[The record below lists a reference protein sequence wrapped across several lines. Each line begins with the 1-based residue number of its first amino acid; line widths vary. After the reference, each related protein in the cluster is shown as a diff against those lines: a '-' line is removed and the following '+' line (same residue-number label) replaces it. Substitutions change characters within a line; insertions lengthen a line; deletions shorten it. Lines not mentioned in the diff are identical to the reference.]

1 MKREDE
7 IYRRYLKIL
16 EKELVPAMGCTE
28 PMAIAYAASMAR
40 RLLEEGAAAA
50 GGDKDS
56 GDGPCIKTVGA
67 SADCRGSG
75 YGNITKVKIFA
86 SGNIIKNVKSV
97 VVPNTGGR
105 KGIAA
110 AAAIGIAAGKPEL
123 KLEVI
128 SQVTPEGVE
137 EMERLLSEV
146 PFEVFRIQ
154 GNCALDL
161 AVELF
166 SEAHTS
172 KVRIKNTHDNIV
184 LAELDGKRVQEEPD
198 RLEGEEGY
206 GLEMKD
212 IYDFAVSAEL
222 DDVRPV
228 LKRQIDYNYAIAKEG
243 LKGGYGAAIGRV
255 LLDTYGDSAENR
267 AKALAAAGSDARMG
281 GCELPVIINSGS
293 GNQGMCAS
301 LPVIAYAEELKSSEE
316 QLYRALIISN
326 LATIYQKQ
334 FIGRLSAYCG
344 AVSAGAGAGAGITYL
359 LGGDYKHIC
368 HTIVN
373 ALAVTSGILCD
384 GAKPSCAA
392 KIASAV
398 DAGILG
404 YKMYKEG
411 HQFYRGEGIVSSSIE
426 NTMAGIGKIA
436 RDGMKECDNEIIR
449 IMLEE

>member
-7 IYRRYLKIL
+7 KYKRYIKIL
-16 EKELVPAMGCTE
+16 ESELVPAMGCTE
-28 PMAIAYAASMAR
+28 PIAVAYAAAYAKKV
-40 RLLEEGAAAA
+40 LD
-50 GGDKDS
+50 GDVR
-56 GDGPCIKTVGA
+56 TV
-67 SADCRGSG
+67 RI
-75 YGNITKVKIFA
+75 YA
-86 SGNIIKNVKSV
+86 SGNVIKNVKSV
-97 VVPNTGGR
+97 TVPNTGGQ

-110 AAAIGIAAGKPEL
+110 AAAIGIAAGRSEL

-128 SQVTPEGVE
+128 SGVDGEGIE
-137 EMERLLSEV
+137 EMKRLLAEV
-146 PFEVFRIQ
+146 PFEIYRMN
-154 GNCALDL
+154 GSCALDL
-161 AVELF
+161 AVELL
-166 SEAHTS
+166 SQNGQS
-172 KVRIKNTHDNIV
+172 KVRIRKTHENIV
-184 LAELDGKRVQEEPD
+184 LVEKDGQSVLKVEEELDND
-198 RLEGEEGY
+198 EGY
-206 GLEMKD
+206 GLEMKE
-212 IYDFAVSAEL
+212 IYDFAMCADL
-222 DDVRPV
+222 DDVRAV
-228 LKRQIDYNYAIAKEG
+228 LQRQIDYNYAIAKEG

-255 LLDTYGDSAENR
+255 LLDTYGDSPENR

-301 LPVIAYAEELKSSEE
+301 LPVIAYAEELHSSEE

-326 LATIYQKQ
+326 LTTLYQKQ

-426 NTMAGIGKIA
+426 NTMEGIGKIA

-449 IMLEE
+449 LMLEE

>member
-1 MKREDE
+1 MMKREDE
-7 IYRRYLKIL
+7 LYQRYVKIL
-16 EKELVPAMGCTE
+16 ERELVPAMGCTE
-28 PMAIAYAASMAR
+28 PIAVAYAAAYAR
-40 RLLEEGAAAA
+40 KVL
-50 GGDKDS
+50 D
-56 GDGPCIKTVGA
+56 
-67 SADCRGSG
+67 ADVRM
-75 YGNITKVKIFA
+75 VKIYA
-86 SGNIIKNVKSV
+86 SGNVIKNVKSV
-97 VVPNTGGR
+97 TVPNTGGQ

-110 AAAIGIAAGKPEL
+110 AAAIGIAAGRPER

-128 SQVTPEGVE
+128 SEVAPEGVE
-137 EMERLLSEV
+137 EMKRLLKEV
-146 PFEVFRIQ
+146 PFEIYRIH

-166 SEAHTS
+166 SENGQS
-172 KVRIKNTHDNIV
+172 KVRIRDTHENIV
-184 LAELDGKRVQEEPD
+184 LVEKNGECVFKAEDE
-198 RLEGEEGY
+198 LEREEGY
-206 GLEMKD
+206 KLEMKE
-212 IYDFAVSAEL
+212 IYDFAMSVEL
-222 DDVRPV
+222 EDVEK
-228 LKRQIDYNYAIAKEG
+228 LLQRQIDYNYAIAKEG
-243 LKGGYGAAIGRV
+243 LKGEYGAAIGKV
-255 LLDTYGDSAENR
+255 LLDAYGETVENR

-301 LPVIAYAEELKSSEE
+301 LPVIAYAEELKSGRER
-316 QLYRALIISN
+316 LDRALVISN
-326 LATIYQKQ
+326 LTALYQKQ

-359 LGGDYKHIC
+359 LGGDYTHIC

-404 YKMYKEG
+404 YKMYQEG
-411 HQFYRGEGIVSSSIE
+411 RQFYRGEGIVSSSIE
-426 NTMAGIGKIA
+426 NTMEGIGKIA

-449 IMLEE
+449 LMLEE

>member
-1 MKREDE
+1 MMKREDE
-7 IYRRYLKIL
+7 LYQRYVKIL
-16 EKELVPAMGCTE
+16 ERELVPAMGCTE
-28 PMAIAYAASMAR
+28 PIAVAYAAAYAR
-40 RLLEEGAAAA
+40 KVL
-50 GGDKDS
+50 D
-56 GDGPCIKTVGA
+56 
-67 SADCRGSG
+67 ADVRM
-75 YGNITKVKIFA
+75 VKIYA
-86 SGNIIKNVKSV
+86 SGNVIKNVKSV
-97 VVPNTGGR
+97 TVPNTGGQ

-110 AAAIGIAAGKPEL
+110 AAAIGIAAGRPER

-128 SQVTPEGVE
+128 SEVAPEGVE
-137 EMERLLSEV
+137 EMKRLLQEV
-146 PFEVFRIQ
+146 PFEIYRIH

-166 SEAHTS
+166 SENGQS
-172 KVRIKNTHDNIV
+172 KVRIRDTHENIV
-184 LAELDGKRVQEEPD
+184 LVEKNGECVFKAEDE
-198 RLEGEEGY
+198 LEREEGY
-206 GLEMKD
+206 KLEMKE
-212 IYDFAVSAEL
+212 IYDFAMSVEL
-222 DDVRPV
+222 EDVEK
-228 LKRQIDYNYAIAKEG
+228 LLQRQIDYNYAIAKEG
-243 LKGGYGAAIGRV
+243 LKGEYGAAIGKV
-255 LLDTYGDSAENR
+255 LLDAYGETVENR

-301 LPVIAYAEELKSSEE
+301 LPVIAYAEELKSGRER
-316 QLYRALIISN
+316 LDRALVISN
-326 LATIYQKQ
+326 LTALYQKQ

-359 LGGDYKHIC
+359 LGGDYTHIC

-404 YKMYKEG
+404 YKMYQEG
-411 HQFYRGEGIVSSSIE
+411 RQFYRGEGIVSSSIE
-426 NTMAGIGKIA
+426 NTMEGIGKIA

-449 IMLEE
+449 LMLEE

>member
-1 MKREDE
+1 MKRDDE
-7 IYRRYLKIL
+7 KYKRYINIL
-16 EKELVPAMGCTE
+16 ENELVPAMGCTE
-28 PMAIAYAASMAR
+28 PIAIAYAAAY
-40 RLLEEGAAAA
+40 A
-50 GGDKDS
+50 K
-56 GDGPCIKTVGA
+56 KTLDDDV
-67 SADCRGSG
+67 R
-75 YGNITKVKIFA
+75 KVRIYA
-86 SGNIIKNVKSV
+86 SGNVIKNVKSV
-97 VVPNTGGR
+97 TVPNTGGQ

-110 AAAIGIAAGKPEL
+110 AAAIGIAAGRPEL

-128 SQVTPEGVE
+128 SEVTGDGIE
-137 EMERLLSEV
+137 EMKRLLDEV
-146 PFEVFRIQ
+146 PFEIYRMN
-154 GNCALDL
+154 GSCALDL

-166 SEAHTS
+166 SQSGQS
-172 KVRIKNTHDNIV
+172 KVRIRKTHENIV
-184 LAELDGKRVQEEPD
+184 LVEKNGESILKADDELES
-198 RLEGEEGY
+198 EEGY
-206 GLEMKD
+206 GLEMKE
-212 IYDFAVSAEL
+212 IYDFAMSAEL
-222 DDVRPV
+222 DDVRAI
-228 LKRQIDYNYAIAKEG
+228 LQRQIDYNYAIAKEG
-243 LKGGYGAAIGRV
+243 LKGGYGAEIGKV
-255 LLDTYGDSAENR
+255 LLDTYGESPENR

-301 LPVIAYAEELKSSEE
+301 LPVISYAEELHSSEE
-316 QLYRALIISN
+316 ELYRALIISN
-326 LATIYQKQ
+326 LTTLYQKQ

-359 LGGDYKHIC
+359 LGGGYKHIC

-373 ALAVTSGILCD
+373 TLAVTSGILCD

-426 NTMAGIGKIA
+426 NTMEGIGKIA